1 MLHPSLMFYLYNRTF
16 SLHLCDFQVRD
27 SSLWELFMTYD
38 EHYPGGTA
46 GPIASISWVEN
57 VVKYAITVIPR
68 EKIMLGVAAY

>member
-1 MLHPSLMFYLYNRTF
+1 
-16 SLHLCDFQVRD
+16 
-27 SSLWELFMTYD
+27 MTYD